1 MKKLQSFVGYFWA
14 VIALVIAPA
23 TFLGYHYFARTL
35 ADTTGMKINPRFSG
49 GEVVEVV
56 DHGAYKTSIH
66 RPVFDALVGQ
76 TKEGFVQIRWDPAAG
91 LPAVIHE
98 KIDFNTDGR
107 EDFTITLNTGTG
119 EASLTKNNP
128 DVIALEKSYRLRD
141 GWAVRVLLK
150 RKI

>member
-1 MKKLQSFVGYFWA
+1 MKKLQSFVGYLWA
-14 VIALVIAPA
+14 VLALVIAPA
-23 TFLGYHYFARTL
+23 TFLGYNYFSRTL

-56 DHGAYKTSIH
+56 DHGAYKTSVH
-66 RPVFDALVGQ
+66 RPVFDALIGQ

-91 LPAVIHE
+91 LPSVIHE
-98 KIDFNTDGR
+98 GIDFNQDGR
-107 EDFTITLNTGTG
+107 EDFIITLNTSTG
-119 EASLTKNNP
+119 EASLSKSNP
-128 DVIALEKSYRLRD
+128 EVIALEKSYHLRD